1 MPLPRHKAWCAAIAF
16 CLGGST
22 AHAADPDRALK
33 TARARIAAAATDV
46 PTVERAIASA
56 VKADQPN
63 PEQRIADAVLLMGV
77 KDYDRAI
84 DVLNEVT
91 EKHRAHPTAFPDA
104 LQLLGEA
111 YFKDDQLLSAR
122 RSFTL
127 VLSRSGERRFAPFQE
142 RAVLRLVDIAL
153 RRRQPKELEA
163 VFAKLATVPAVASHG
178 IAYAKGKGLF
188 TQGKFDAARASL
200 MTVPLDSLFAH
211 QTRYLL
217 GTIAVRM
224 AAGTEPVARQDRNKP
239 VASKLYA
246 PAIELFRGVTK
257 IKATTSEQRHVIGL
271 ANLAIGRLLYES
283 GDWAQAVTAYN
294 QIKRESPEFG
304 TMLYELAWVYV
315 RLGDV
320 TRAMRALEVLSVAAP
335 NSDDVADAALLR
347 GDLMLRAGQF
357 EKSFKVYES
366 VRGNY
371 DRMRSRVDRFLGK
384 NTDAG
389 VFFDM
394 LSRDQL
400 ELFEAGGTLPPL
412 VVRWARKGVD
422 GDMAFAVIDD
432 VTVSRR
438 LIKESN
444 EMIDRLN
451 AVLASP
457 NRIRA
462 VPALRVGAER
472 ALGLINAV
480 ALARMRLAKGLDEF
494 PVSGQLSQL
503 RRQRKAY
510 ERRLKLIPVDSV
522 DFSERESQANRQ
534 WNRASQGL
542 QRLDLEIDTLQA
554 TVNGLERMLRDGPQ
568 AGVVRSAAQVESY
581 RMALVEQKRLI
592 FHYRG
597 QITKLRSLTEAGKI
611 QVGFGDRRF
620 VEDARVRAAYR
631 QILTQEVALA
641 QRDGGE
647 LRAYAVRAAEVL
659 AAADAVDVRLAS
671 IVKDID
677 KTVRAKTKGLR
688 KAVAQETGHIVDYS
702 GRLEQIDEEAR
713 MVVGQVAMRNFI
725 NVRDRLK
732 SIVLRAD
739 VGITEEAWELR
750 EEQLMRVRRLKVERA
765 RTDARLQRELE
776 EVLDDS
782 GEPEE

>member
-1 MPLPRHKAWCAAIAF
+1 MTRNHAWCAAIAL
-16 CLGGST
+16 CLVGSA

-33 TARARIAAAATDV
+33 TARARISAAATDV
-46 PTVERAIASA
+46 PTVESAIASA
-56 VKADQPN
+56 VKAEQRK

-111 YFKDDQLLSAR
+111 YFKDKQLLSAR
-122 RSFTL
+122 RSFAL

-142 RAVLRLVDIAL
+142 RAVLRLVDVAL
-153 RRRQPKELEA
+153 RRRQPKELDA
-163 VFAKLATVPAVASHG
+163 VFAKLAMVPAVASSG

-188 TQGKFDAARASL
+188 AQGKFDGARASL
-200 MTVPLDSLFAH
+200 MTVPLDSNFAH
-211 QTRYLL
+211 QARYLL

-224 AAGTEPVARQDRNKP
+224 AAGTDPAAGKERYKP
-239 VASKLYA
+239 VATKLYA
-246 PAIELFRGVTK
+246 PAIQLFRGVTR
-257 IKATTSEQRHVIGL
+257 IKATTSEQRHVVGL

-320 TRAMRALEVLSVAAP
+320 MRAMRALEVLSVAAP

-371 DRMRSRVDRFLGK
+371 DRMRSRVDGFLGK

-412 VVRWARKGVD
+412 VVRWARKGTD

-432 VTVSRR
+432 VTASRR

-472 ALGLINAV
+472 ALGLINSV

-494 PVSGQLSQL
+494 SVSGQLLQL

-510 ERRLKLIPVDSV
+510 ERRLKLIPVDSA
-522 DFSERESQANRQ
+522 DFSRRETQANRQ
-534 WNRASQGL
+534 WNRTSQGL
-542 QRLDLEIDTLQA
+542 QRLELEIDTLQA

-568 AGVVRSAAQVESY
+568 AGVVRSPAQVESY
-581 RMALVEQKRLI
+581 RMALVEQRRLI
-592 FHYRG
+592 FYYRE
-597 QITKLRSLTEAGKI
+597 QVTRLRSFTEAGKI

-631 QILTQEVALA
+631 QLVVQEVALA

-647 LRAYAVRAAEVL
+647 LRAYAARAAEVL
-659 AAADAVDVRLAS
+659 AAADAVDARLGA
-671 IVKDID
+671 IVGDID
-677 KTVRAKTKGLR
+677 RTVRAKTKELR
-688 KAVAQETGHIVDYS
+688 KAVSQETAHIVDYS
-702 GRLEQIDEEAR
+702 GRLEQLDEEAR

-765 RTDARLQRELE
+765 RTDARLERELE